1 MTRLLE
7 DWNCS
12 FARVKKSAAST
23 GCDVNSS
30 TAAGSQRD
38 NGFFVFPTV
47 GATGSREGLF
57 IANVSAVKGAKPI
70 FSLMVR

>member
-38 NGFFVFPTV
+38 NGFVFPTV
-47 GATGSREGLF
+47 GATGSREALF
-57 IANVSAVKGAKPI
+57 MANVSVLKGAKPI
-70 FSLMVR
+70 FSLILR